1 MFFLEINTTLLHFCY
16 KPFLNPVCTE
26 SNDFGNLFNR
36 NSLFAHSNRR
46 ILSLAF
52 TPSRIALISQVF
64 HRLTHFSHSSISL
77 HLTAARAFPL
87 FVQVNSVRSQSPSS
101 IFSMS

>member
-1 MFFLEINTTLLHFCY
+1 MLFLKINTTLLHFCY
-16 KPFLNPVCTE
+16 NPFLNPVCTE

-52 TPSRIALISQVF
+52 TPFFAPLIV
-64 HRLTHFSHSSISL
+64 SS
-77 HLTAARAFPL
+77 
-87 FVQVNSVRSQSPSS
+87 
-101 IFSMS
+101 

>member
-16 KPFLNPVCTE
+16 KPFLNLVCTE

-36 NSLFAHSNRR
+36 NSLLAHSNRR

-52 TPSRIALISQVF
+52 TPFFAPFFTPFRIA
-64 HRLTHFSHSSISL
+64 RLPSPYTFLSLPSI
-77 HLTAARAFPL
+77 P
-87 FVQVNSVRSQSPSS
+87 QSPCISPPPALS
-101 IFSMS
+101 PYSCR

>member
-16 KPFLNPVCTE
+16 KPFLNLVCTE

-52 TPSRIALISQVF
+52 TPFFTSFFTSSILHMLSVF
-64 HRLTHFSHSSISL
+64 LFTHFHYIIGHCEAQPPSL
-77 HLTAARAFPL
+77 L
-87 FVQVNSVRSQSPSS
+87 FS
-101 IFSMS
+101 